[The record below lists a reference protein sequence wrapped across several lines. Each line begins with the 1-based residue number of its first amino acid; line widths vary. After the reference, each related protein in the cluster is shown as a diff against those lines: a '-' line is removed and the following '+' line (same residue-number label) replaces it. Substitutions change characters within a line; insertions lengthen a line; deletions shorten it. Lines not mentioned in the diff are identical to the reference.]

1 MGQTEKAI
9 QLFEQNLKDA
19 EENFLKQIVVL
30 ISRQLIVI
38 YHKIAENFE
47 NDENENI
54 QEALFYY
61 EKCLN
66 VAQKAEDQEAE
77 GSICYKIGLLYF
89 KSNDYEKTIE
99 YQNKYLEIA
108 SNNPVGI
115 FNFSFICL
123 LSKNYNLSNNLCKNF
138 KFI

>member
-1 MGQTEKAI
+1 
-9 QLFEQNLKDA
+9 LNLRDA

-38 YHKIAENFE
+38 YHKIAENYE
-47 NDENENI
+47 NDENENVN
-54 QEALFYY
+54 EALIYY

-89 KSNDYEKTIE
+89 KSNDFEKTIE

-108 SNNPVGI
+108 SSNPV
-115 FNFSFICL
+115 
-123 LSKNYNLSNNLCKNF
+123 
-138 KFI
+138 